1 MKPTRSQRLVEW
13 LRRDWRELVLSVL
26 VAIVIFFTVRGNISH
41 AVSYTVEVDVER
53 EPGMAI
59 MSVRPASV
67 RVTFR
72 GALSDLRTLDVR
84 SLRAVVRP
92 PRGAASAGSERVR
105 LHGRNIHGRGS
116 ARAVDIQPS
125 EVLLSFD
132 HQGEREFSVAPPPTE
147 GQPLR
152 GQASVAYTPHT
163 VRVRGARLQLDQL
176 HAKGVTLQTEPIDL
190 EGRAQSF
197 VRSVRVL
204 PPAEAWM
211 PEVDPAAVTAT
222 VTIVTERE
230 IREFAEVPVR
240 VAPPPGFAGSLSPSP
255 AHVTLRL
262 GGRPEVLR
270 GLAAGDLHVFAD
282 VPTSDAV
289 TGAVPVRVALPPGS
303 LVDSVVAE
311 PEAVRLRLEPADV
324 VNPRE

>member
-1 MKPTRSQRLVEW
+1 MKQSRGQRLREW
-13 LRRDWRELVLSVL
+13 VRDDWRELTLAML

-59 MSVRPASV
+59 MSVRPATV

-92 PRGAASAGSERVR
+92 PRSAVSAGSERVR
-105 LHGRNIHGRGS
+105 LRGRNIHGRGS
-116 ARAVDIQPS
+116 ARAIDIQPS

-132 HQGEREFSVAPPPTE
+132 HQGERLFDVAPPPTE

-152 GQASVAYTPHT
+152 GQASVTYTPHT

-176 HAKGVTLQTEPIDL
+176 HAKGVMLQTEPVDL

-204 PPAEAWM
+204 PPPDAWM
-211 PEVDPAAVTAT
+211 PELDPSAVTVT
-222 VTIVTERE
+222 VTIVSERE
-230 IREFAEVPVR
+230 TREFAQVPVR
-240 VAPPPGFAGSLSPSP
+240 VAPPAGLAASLTASP

-262 GGRPEVLR
+262 SGRPEFLR
-270 GLAAGDLHVFAD
+270 GLAAADLHAFAD
-282 VPTSDAV
+282 APTSDAI
-289 TGAVPVRVALPPGS
+289 TGAVPVRVALPPGC
-303 LVDSVVAE
+303 LVESVVVE
-311 PEAVRLRLEPADV
+311 PAAVRLRTEPPEV
-324 VNPRE
+324 VNPP